1 MHTFQYVVSGLCS
14 IALVAA
20 PVAAPLARGSVDEPW
35 EVVPDESLAALRGGI
50 DLGELVANFAIQRVV
65 EIDGV
70 VVARMQIVISNLDR
84 LSSGGMPTISVSGPL
99 AQIVQF
105 MNAAGNSSGAAA
117 TASVPTSGASPA
129 APSVSQ
135 LASAIPVQ
143 PATGS
148 VTPAATPLPA
158 VQNSAPAVPAAA
170 VPAAAVP
177 QVASSQVASSAAA
190 HSPAPPSTAV
200 VGGGSAPS
208 TTTGSGPSI
217 AASGGNAGSVSAS
230 GTQSG
235 SMAQAGSALANA
247 VSTANGALAQPA
259 ASTTAAS
266 TPGLASAPIA
276 AANTSSHV
284 APPTSVSAL
293 AAPANP
299 SVQAGTTKTIPI
311 GTTGQVVVLSNLP
324 NAAAITTAVQN
335 NVHAAT
341 VQTQTTISATL
352 NSLAFLNAFTL
363 ANSIR
368 QQVAAGP

>member
-14 IALVAA
+14 MALVAA

-105 MNAAGNSSGAAA
+105 MNAAGNASGAAA
-117 TASVPTSGASPA
+117 AASVPTSGASAA
-129 APSVSQ
+129 APSASQ
-135 LASAIPVQ
+135 LASTIPVQ

-148 VTPAATPLPA
+148 M
-158 VQNSAPAVPAAA
+158 
-170 VPAAAVP
+170 PAAAVP
-177 QVASSQVASSAAA
+177 QVAASAAA
-190 HSPAPPSTAV
+190 NSQAPQSTAV
-200 VGGGSAPS
+200 VGGGSAQS
-208 TTTGSGPSI
+208 TT
-217 AASGGNAGSVSAS
+217 GGNTGTVSPSA
-230 GTQSG
+230 TQSG
-235 SMAQAGSALANA
+235 SMAQAGSALTNA

-259 ASTTAAS
+259 ASTTATS
-266 TPGLASAPIA
+266 TPGSASTTIA
-276 AANTSSHV
+276 AANASSHV
-284 APPTSVSAL
+284 SPPTSVSAT

-299 SVQAGTTKTIPI
+299 SLQAGTTKTIPL
-311 GTTGQVVVLSNLP
+311 GTTGQVVVLNNLP
-324 NAAAITTAVQN
+324 SAAAITTAVQN

-341 VQTQTTISATL
+341 IQTQTTISATL
-352 NSLAFLNAFTL
+352 NSLGFLNAFTL

-368 QQVAAGP
+368 QQVAAGH

>member
-14 IALVAA
+14 MALVAA

-117 TASVPTSGASPA
+117 TASVPTSEASPA
-129 APSVSQ
+129 APSASQ
-135 LASAIPVQ
+135 LASTIPVQ

-148 VTPAATPLPA
+148 MPAAGPAAT
-158 VQNSAPAVPAAA
+158 APR
-170 VPAAAVP
+170 
-177 QVASSQVASSAAA
+177 VASSAAA
-190 HSPAPPSTAV
+190 NSQAPQSTAV
-200 VGGGSAPS
+200 VGGGSAQS
-208 TTTGSGPSI
+208 TTAGSGPSI
-217 AASGGNAGSVSAS
+217 TASGGNTGTVSPSA
-230 GTQSG
+230 TQSG
-235 SMAQAGSALANA
+235 SMAQAGSALTNA

-259 ASTTAAS
+259 ASTTATS
-266 TPGLASAPIA
+266 TPGSASTTIA
-276 AANTSSHV
+276 AANASSHV
-284 APPTSVSAL
+284 SPPTSVIAP

-299 SVQAGTTKTIPI
+299 SLQAGTTKTIPL
-311 GTTGQVVVLSNLP
+311 GTTGQVVVLNDLP
-324 NAAAITTAVQN
+324 SAAAITTAVQN

-341 VQTQTTISATL
+341 IQTQTTISATL
-352 NSLAFLNAFTL
+352 NSLGFLNAFTL

-368 QQVAAGP
+368 QQVAAGH